1 MIYLLRSTVM
11 FGTEIENIGPKP
23 IGVIEKKKFGTAH
36 CNILQI
42 EVHLATEEGWQED
55 ENQCK

>member
-1 MIYLLRSTVM
+1 M

-42 EVHLATEEGWQED
+42 EVHLATEGWQED